1 MLYFAYGMNTN
12 ATSMAGRCPSAQ
24 SLGHAR
30 LLNHV
35 FRFSNHAD
43 VIAESGSYVDGV
55 LWDIDPEDLTALDW
69 LEGYPDYYTRS
80 QQRVAM
86 GSRIVLAYVYHMQP
100 GNGYAPPSQYYLE
113 HVTVGYKQHSV
124 PLDQLLNAAEL
135 ATEVG
140 KID

>member
-12 ATSMAGRCPSAQ
+12 ADSMADRCPSAQ

-35 FRFSNHAD
+35 FRFSQHAD
-43 VIAESGSYVDGV
+43 VIAETGSYVDGV
-55 LWDIDPEDLTALDW
+55 LWEMMAEDLMALDW

-80 QQRVAM
+80 QQRVAV
-86 GSRIVLAYVYHMQP
+86 GGRIVLAYVYHMQP
-100 GNGYAPPSQYYLE
+100 GNGYAPPSQSYLE
-113 HVTVGYKQHSV
+113 HVIVGYQQHSV
-124 PLDQLLNAAEL
+124 PQDQLWNAAEL

-140 KID
+140 KIN